1 MKINKLSYKICSCI
15 LFSAIL
21 SACTSADVARI
32 LADVVHSE
40 SGLDSDCNV
49 AFSIMLHDIDKRSGN
64 LTDEEFQTIFGNF
77 CKKCKNDGALYYQGT
92 QFDKL
97 KEHVWNLTK
106 PHYEVPKKV
115 IDDWRQCLKYK
126 KQLQIAWDSN
136 TVLNNNIIL
145 ALQKCKIY
153 YDDDEI
159 KMANAFYEG
168 YKQNVAK
175 HKQMLKERQEEAQR
189 VLTGR
194 VKTSDKKVSISGQAE
209 YFEKS
214 LDPINLSN
222 HEGVVVNTMGEKV
235 IVRIKVNGQDD
246 LFVVNKNQIK

>member
-1 MKINKLSYKICSCI
+1 MKINKLNYKICSCV
-15 LFSAIL
+15 LFSVIL
-21 SACTSADVARI
+21 SACTTADIAKMYSV
-32 LADVVHSE
+32 VVHSNAN
-40 SGLDSDCNV
+40 LDDDCDLI
-49 AFSIMLHDIDKRSGN
+49 FSQFIVDINNRKGN
-64 LTDEEFQTIFGNF
+64 LTDQEFRTLFGQF
-77 CKKCKNDGALYYQGT
+77 CKKCKNDHSLYWGGT
-92 QFDKL
+92 QFESF
-97 KEHVWNLTK
+97 KEHIRWLTD
-106 PHYEVPKKV
+106 PHYYIPKSV
-115 IDDWRQCLKYK
+115 ITEWQQCLKYK
-126 KQLQIAWDSN
+126 EQLQITWDRN
-136 TVLNNNIIL
+136 AELNNNIIL

-222 HEGVVVNTMGEKV
+222 QEGVVVNTMGEKV